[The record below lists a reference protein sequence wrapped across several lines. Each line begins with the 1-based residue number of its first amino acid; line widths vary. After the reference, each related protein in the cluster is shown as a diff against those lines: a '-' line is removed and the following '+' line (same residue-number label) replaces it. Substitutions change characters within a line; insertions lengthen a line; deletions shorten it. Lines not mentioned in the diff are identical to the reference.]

1 MICMNDV
8 LLFDEFNEGLY
19 ETISSLKN
27 TKCLIFD
34 LDGTLVNTIDDLAR
48 TCDFLLKNDGIRPKW
63 TIEDYTR
70 FVGNGAKMLVKRI
83 YEDSLTDEE
92 LNFRYELFKK
102 KYNEIKLDNA
112 YIYSGVKEL
121 CNSLKARGLKLAVC
135 TNKPCLA
142 AVDMVERLFG
152 KNFFDVICGAQD
164 GIPKKPD
171 AAMANSIL
179 KKLCLE
185 PSDCVWIGDSP
196 VDIESAENLG
206 CKCIAVTW
214 GYTSF
219 ELLHLSFPAL
229 IVDKPEDILK
239 IFTFNI
245 DN

>member
-1 MICMNDV
+1 MNDNI
-8 LLFDEFNEGLY
+8 LPGEYDDGLY
-19 ETISSLKN
+19 ETVSSLRN
-27 TKCLIFD
+27 AKCVIFD
-34 LDGTLVNTIDDLAR
+34 LDGTLVNTIVDLAR
-48 TCDFLLKNDGIRPKW
+48 TCDFLLKNDGIKPKW

-70 FVGNGAKMLVKRI
+70 FVGNGARVLVERV
-83 YEDSLTDEE
+83 YEGSLTDEE

-121 CNSLKARGLKLAVC
+121 CQGLKTKGIKLAVC

-142 AVDMVERLFG
+142 AVDMVESLFG
-152 KNFFDVICGAQD
+152 KNLFDVVCGAED

-171 AAMANSIL
+171 AAMAKYIL
-179 KKLCLE
+179 EKLSMTPE
-185 PSDCVWIGDSP
+185 ECVWIGDSP
-196 VDIESAENLG
+196 VDIKSAENIG

-214 GYTSF
+214 GYTSS

-229 IVDKPEDILK
+229 IVDTPKDILE
-239 IFTFNI
+239 IFDFDI